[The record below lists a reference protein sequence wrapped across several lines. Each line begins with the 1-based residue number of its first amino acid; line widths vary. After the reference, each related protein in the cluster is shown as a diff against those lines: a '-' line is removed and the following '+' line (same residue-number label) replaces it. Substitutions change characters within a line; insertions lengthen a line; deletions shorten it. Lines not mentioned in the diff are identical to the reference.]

1 MSWIV
6 TDNNNVEQTYDDLTD
21 MLYNLISSQYEIQPY
36 DIVILVDDLNK
47 NNALSVYSDVVEVPL
62 LDGIYTIGY
71 ITLALAELSSKMDR
85 VRNTVSDY
93 FYAIADALADE
104 IVDAIVEDGK
114 YTLFSKY
121 TITYLRW

>member
-6 TDNNNVEQTYDDLTD
+6 IDNNYVERTYDDLTD
-21 MLYNLISSQYEIQPY
+21 MLYDLISLQYEIRPY
-36 DIVILVDDLNK
+36 DIVILVDNLNK
-47 NNALSVYSDVVEVPL
+47 NNALPTYSDSIEVPL

-71 ITLALAELSSKMDR
+71 ITLAIAELSSKMEHSLYDI
-85 VRNTVSDY
+85 TEY

-114 YTLFSKY
+114 YTLFSNY
-121 TITYLRW
+121 TITYLR